1 MKNRVIAMLLTA
13 LLCLGIIC
21 TFIPSATAAAFTDI
35 PDEATAE
42 AAEVLRLLGIVD
54 GTGGGAF
61 RPGAPLTRASFCK
74 MALEAAG
81 RGKEALAQKNR
92 VVFPDVTASHWA
104 LGYVNAASSAPSKDE
119 APLIRGRGD
128 GKFWPDANITYG
140 ESVTILM
147 RMLGYADSDVGAGAM
162 WFDGYLAKADEIDLT
177 DGITRSG
184 SDAIT
189 RGEAAR
195 LFEQLLFTDL
205 KDSTTV
211 FLTKL
216 EGSVKEDAVILSTNT
231 TASDGTSGAVKT
243 SLGTF
248 KTERS
253 SFSAGLEGMRGELA
267 LDKSGKLLAVHPNQN
282 DTLRYV
288 SVVSCDADHV
298 TITDNEKISTDL
310 DTVVWD
316 SDGSSTYED
325 EWMGLYAGSS
335 LVICYNGSGQIDYFF
350 IGGSSDNE
358 SAIVARSASFTSNPF
373 SSLVN
378 GAVGYNM
385 YKNGVLASVSDLR
398 QYDVGTYNKAA
409 NTIYV
414 SDSRLTGAYEGAY
427 PNTTAPSSITMM
439 GKEFSLLPGAVKDL
453 QSFKIGDSVTLL
465 LTQDLKVAG
474 VVSSSN
480 IRAEAV
486 GIVQMSG
493 TSASVTLLGGRITL
507 TGNTSF
513 SSTDASHIDGQLVNV
528 SYAERGYLYLSRITG
543 SSFTGSFDV
552 TTKTVGTKKLAGN
565 VKIYE
570 KVGSGPMSEISF
582 DDLTVSKVPST
593 KVTYAGVDYAG
604 RINYL
609 VLDDA
614 TGDRYN
620 YGYFVYTPDVDG
632 TSIDD
637 PGIGATVAIRNANSS
652 GSAVTSTP
660 IACGT
665 LPVGSRPGG
674 LVVTANGKLA
684 NYVILK
690 LESNL
695 HRNAFD
701 LDNETITTSSTVYP
715 IWDNVQCY
723 NTTTNKWFVPG
734 SEGLAKAVAFSDNLT
749 IYFDRAPEDG
759 GKVRLIT
766 VS

>member
-243 SLGTF
+243 SLGTY
-248 KTERS
+248 KTERA
-253 SFSAGLEGMRGELA
+253 SFPSDMAGMRGDVA
-267 LDKSGKLLAVHPNQN
+267 LDKYGKLLAVQPKGT
-282 DTLRYV
+282 DTFRYV
-288 SVVSCDADHV
+288 SVISCDADHV
-298 TITDNEKISTDL
+298 TVSGGETLSMEL
-310 DTVVWD
+310 DDVVWKA
-316 SDGSSTYED
+316 SGSSTYED
-325 EWMGLYAGSS
+325 EWTS
-335 LVICYNGSGQIDYFF
+335 LRGGTSLTICYNGSGQIEYLF
-350 IGGSSDNE
+350 I
-358 SAIVARSASFTSNPF
+358 
-373 SSLVN
+373 L
-378 GAVGYNM
+378 GAVGEKSAVVARASSYTINPFTSLTGGVTSYAM
-385 YKNGVLASVSDLR
+385 YKNGLAATVSDIR
-398 QYDVGTYNKAA
+398 QYDVGTYDKSS

-414 SDSRLTGAYEGAY
+414 TDLRLTGVYESAY
-427 PNTTAPSSITMM
+427 PNTTAPTTLTLL
-439 GKEFSLLPGAVKDL
+439 GKEFTLLPSAISDL
-453 QSFKIGDSVTLL
+453 QSYRIGNSITLL
-465 LTQDLKVAG
+465 LTQNLQVAG
-474 VVSSSN
+474 VIPSSTVRST
-480 IRAEAV
+480 AV
-486 GIVQMSG
+486 GIARMSG
-493 TSASVTLLGGRITL
+493 TSATVQLLGGRITVSGQTSL
-507 TGNTSF
+507 T
-513 SSTDASHIDGQLVNV
+513 ASAAAKLDGQLVTV
-528 SYAERGYLYLSRITG
+528 SSSKAGYLSLSAL
-543 SSFTGSFDV
+543 SSTETSFSYSV
-552 TTKTVGTKKLAGN
+552 VNGTVGTKKLAQN
-565 VKIYE
+565 VILYDMA
-570 KVGSGPMSEISF
+570 VNGTLAEINRE
-582 DDLTVSKVPST
+582 DITVSSVPASRI
-593 KVTYAGVDYAG
+593 VYIGYDYAG
-604 RINYL
+604 RVDRMVFSN
-609 VLDDA
+609 V
-614 TGDRYN
+614 TGDCYN
-620 YGYFVYTPDVDG
+620 YGYFVYTVGIPYVDMDNPG
-632 TSIDD
+632 TND
-637 PGIGATVAIRNANSS
+637 TVAIRNADQS
-652 GSAVTSTP
+652 GNETTSAAVECGINVSDGKPGGIALTST
-660 IACGT
+660 
-665 LPVGSRPGG
+665 
-674 LVVTANGKLA
+674 GKLA
-684 NYVILK
+684 SYVT
-690 LESNL
+690 LESVKNL
-695 HRNAFD
+695 RRSAFD
-701 LDNETITTSSTVYP
+701 LDAETVTTSNNVYP
-715 IWDNVQCY
+715 IWEDVQCY
-723 NTTTNKWFVPG
+723 NTTTGKWFVPG